1 MALDFGSPYYPYSA
15 VPQANN
21 TLLGAEEIPYK
32 ILTYLLDLPDSN
44 GYTPV
49 DDNSRPR
56 VRFIKYLYYNSTD
69 PLSAPL
75 PTTKQ
80 KLSLLYDPEHP
91 AINTNEEKKKHPKGY
106 RLFWQHVR
114 KQSILEEQSFVK
126 CYLGRVFDPKVY
138 HTTIGIRFDIWCGTL
153 LETNMK
159 TNVESR
165 SFAIEQAIRNALAP
179 INMTGIGAISFN
191 RYDHTDN
198 GSTPIYT
205 EGAIVGRSLHCSI
218 DWTDSVAQEVDS
230 FCSSCE

>member
-1 MALDFGSPYYPYSA
+1 MALDFSSAYYPYDV
-15 VPQANN
+15 VPSQNN

-32 ILTYLLDLPDSN
+32 LLTYLLDLPDAN

-56 VRFIKYLYYNSTD
+56 VRFIKYLSYNSSN
-69 PLSAPL
+69 PLL
-75 PTTKQ
+75 EKIPTPKQ

-91 AINTNEEKKKHPKGY
+91 DINTNEEKKKHPKGY

-126 CYLGRVFDPKVY
+126 CYLGRIFDSKPY

-159 TNVESR
+159 TNVGSR

-179 INMTGIGAISFN
+179 INMTGVGAISFS

-205 EGAIVGRSLHCSI
+205 EGSIVGRSLHCSI
-218 DWTDSVAQEVDS
+218 DWMDAKEPEVDS
-230 FCSSCE
+230 FCDSCG